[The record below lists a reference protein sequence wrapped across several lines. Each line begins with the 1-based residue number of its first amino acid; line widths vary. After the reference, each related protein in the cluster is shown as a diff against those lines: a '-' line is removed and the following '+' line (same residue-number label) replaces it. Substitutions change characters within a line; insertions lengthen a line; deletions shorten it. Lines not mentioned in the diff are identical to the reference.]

1 MKITLWGKRTF
12 AIFMIVALVFSSLG
26 LHPVKV
32 SAETTKVVLVGDLQS
47 QFISTGAENP
57 GKDWDETSVVT
68 QMTYSDNGLYS
79 FTGTLPAGEYNYKVA
94 LNDSWDENYGFSKY
108 TNSQGKND
116 GENIHIK
123 LEEETTVTFYYND
136 ITHKI
141 ADSTYYTPI
150 AADKL
155 PRLTGNLPAE
165 ALSTLSDPDF
175 DGVYSTVVTVP
186 QGDYTYK
193 VSVPG
198 ATEAEDMSYP
208 ESDLALS
215 LPLDLKVTFKY
226 NTADHSVTAEY
237 KIPTEPVEVT
247 PVPAGH
253 IRVHYKASDYT
264 DKGLWLWGDVVSPSV
279 DWAMG
284 ATPFPD
290 GQMDSYGAYVDVPI
304 KDGAK
309 KISFIALQRA
319 SGAKDG
325 GDKNFSINTPQ
336 TNEVW
341 ITEGSDVV
349 TPYEPVKLPAN
360 TVRIHYMRSD
370 SNQSQYGLW
379 LWEDVAVSLKD
390 WPKDAIPFQADQVGR
405 FGAYIDIPL
414 KEAAKKIGFLVVNPL
429 NGDNKDGGDKGFT
442 LLDRYNQLWIKEG
455 DNNVYVSPFGETP
468 IGLVSAE
475 VLSTSKI
482 LLGFTLTD
490 GLDAAAL
497 KNEITVKDKDGVAI
511 PVSAVTIT
519 SKTSIE
525 VDTKA
530 FDLDKVPL
538 SVTYSGKTVSA
549 ASGWRMLDEMYNYTG
564 DDLGA
569 TYNADKTATLKLWA
583 PKASSVVVNVYDKND
598 SNVLVGSVDLTS
610 GDQGVWS
617 VDLKPTD
624 LTGTTTN
631 DVRGFF
637 YQYEVTND
645 GVTNKVLDPY
655 AKSMAV
661 FTMDTTGAAGAGG
674 DTVGKAAI
682 VDLRQTNPDTFGY
695 ADIKGYEKREDAII
709 YEVHVR
715 DFTSDVSIE
724 DSLSGERWGSYSA
737 FEKKL
742 DYIKSL
748 GVTHIQLLPVMA
760 WYYGDETKMGTRE
773 TEYSAKNN
781 EYNWGY
787 DPHNYFSPD
796 GAYSQKPADP
806 EARIKELKGLIDA
819 VHEAGMGVILDV
831 VYTHM
836 AKKEFLNDIVP
847 NYYAFQ
853 DANGNFI
860 GGFGNNLATNHKMAE
875 KLMVDSVKYW
885 FEEYKIDG
893 MRWDMMGDATAEAV
907 QNAYDA
913 AAEINPKA
921 LFIGEGWRTFG
932 GAAADPSLA
941 GKGADQDW
949 MDKTD
954 SVGVFSDEFRNEL
967 KSGYGSEGQPRFI
980 TGGARPIAT
989 IFNNIK
995 AEPSNTPADDPGD
1008 IVPYIEAHDN
1018 LTLHDVIAQTIKK
1031 DPAIEKNELEIQK
1044 RIRLGNMLVL
1054 TSQGTAFIH
1063 AGQEYGR
1070 TKQWNSTSVP
1080 QDKYT
1085 EMFDSEGKSFGYFI
1099 HDSYDSSDAVN
1110 MFDWTKATDESQFP
1124 VQNTTRKYTSGLMEL
1139 RKSTDAFRLG
1149 DKDLV
1154 DSNVKLIPAPE
1165 MKTDDLVI
1173 GYSNKA
1179 TDGTGIYYVFMNGD
1193 STERTLTLSEDLT
1206 SGQVLVDNDEAG
1218 VTAVSQQSGFILTA
1232 NSIKLDPLTA
1242 VIIKM
1247 EAEAATLASIETD
1260 SASYTLAAGNTHQT
1274 AVFAKYDD
1282 NSRRNVT
1289 QLATYTSNKPEVATV
1304 TNKGQVKAVGNGTA
1318 VITITYGGISTT
1330 VTVKV
1335 TDKRYVLFT
1344 YTRSDKDYKDWNIWV
1359 WNTGVKNDQIDF
1371 TTFKNGTA
1379 SVLIEVAENATSVGF
1394 VLRKGTDWS
1403 IKDPYGDDR
1412 IIPLTPGEL
1421 FTKVNVTSGVKEF
1434 DISPSISGPILK
1446 DGSITFLYRDDA
1458 LFRSGNMDAITAAKV
1473 KVNGKTYPMVYDSA
1487 NEWFTYTLTDL
1498 VEGTYKYTF
1507 LITKNGIT
1515 TEFTDPKNTVNDESI
1530 VVYHIP
1536 DVKITTSVNPEAVT
1550 SNQNAVVTIN
1560 VVTSEEVT
1568 YSEGYMDLTN
1578 LGGPS
1583 KVKLETGLMKQ
1594 TVAVKDTVSAGI
1606 KNIPITLVDQYG
1618 NSHKENAK
1626 LEVKARTYTG
1636 DKLDFDWDEARI
1648 YFALTDRFKDGDPT
1662 NNENVDKDQLEA
1674 YHGGDFRGMIDNLDY
1689 LQELGINT
1697 LWITPIVDNI
1707 DFNKGDGF
1715 KQYGYHGY
1723 WAKDFTKLDEHL
1735 GDMET
1740 FKELIEKAHDK
1751 GIKIMVD
1758 VVLNHTGYGLKAEDK
1773 EPTITAEDKAR
1784 FEGMLR
1790 TDGVS
1795 ADTDPIKGE
1804 LAGLPD
1810 FKTED
1815 PAVRDKI
1822 IAWQTGWLNN
1832 ARTERGDTIDYF
1844 RVDTVKHVED
1854 TTWKAFKNALTSID
1868 PNFKMTGEYFGGTID
1883 SNGGMLETG
1892 QMDGLLDFGFNDAAK
1907 DFTDGKVNSVDS
1919 YLQERELKIDNTKM
1933 MAQFLSSH
1941 DEDGFLSNYVDG
1953 DKGKLKI
1960 AAALQITA
1968 KGQPVIY
1975 YGEEL
1980 GKSGKNAGDMSKGEF
1995 SENRKDMPWDQLT
2008 AEKPLHDHY
2017 QKLLN
2022 IRAKYSKVYSKGTRT
2037 KLAGSDDLGYL
2048 AFNKSYDNENVVT
2061 VINTKT
2067 SEESA
2072 TIPVPFAANSSV
2084 KDEYSGKTYTVS
2096 EDQKVIIDLPG
2107 RDDGG
2112 TVILSGV
2119 SKVTPTPT
2127 PGGAVVSPATP
2138 ADTQVVSEDSLK
2150 NGKDGKV
2157 QIDIAAGKTAVLLP
2171 LQAAKILGS
2180 NDLVFKVGDLLV
2192 TIPNKLLSTIP
2203 SLASGVNAEGAQ
2215 ILLELKPLVQSATK
2229 ALVDGLNKEVGTVTS
2244 LSDVFELRISILKKD
2259 GTRIVVKKFD
2269 EPITISFKIKGQ
2281 SNKDLLGIYY
2291 LGDNG
2296 ELEYVGGQLK
2306 GDVISTQVTH
2316 FSKYAVLEIVKSFK
2330 DVPTTYWAFHAIQSL
2345 AAKQIV
2351 SGVTTTEFNPKSNV
2365 SRAEFTALLVR
2376 ALGLNAEGPVQF
2388 TDIKSDAWYS
2398 SYVATA
2404 SKLGIVS
2411 GRSKDNFAPN
2421 ASITREEMA
2430 IMVIRALEVKSGK
2443 KIEPAV
2449 GVTTFADASS
2459 ISKWADSYVKTAAG
2473 LGLLQGRENNQ
2484 FAPKGWMTRAES
2496 AQIIYTLLSK

>member
-1 MKITLWGKRTF
+1 M
-12 AIFMIVALVFSSLG
+12 
-26 LHPVKV
+26 
-32 SAETTKVVLVGDLQS
+32 
-47 QFISTGAENP
+47 
-57 GKDWDETSVVT
+57 
-68 QMTYSDNGLYS
+68 
-79 FTGTLPAGEYNYKVA
+79 
-94 LNDSWDENYGFSKY
+94 
-108 TNSQGKND
+108 
-116 GENIHIK
+116 
-123 LEEETTVTFYYND
+123 
-136 ITHKI
+136 
-141 ADSTYYTPI
+141 
-150 AADKL
+150 
-155 PRLTGNLPAE
+155 
-165 ALSTLSDPDF
+165 
-175 DGVYSTVVTVP
+175 
-186 QGDYTYK
+186 
-193 VSVPG
+193 
-198 ATEAEDMSYP
+198 
-208 ESDLALS
+208 
-215 LPLDLKVTFKY
+215 
-226 NTADHSVTAEY
+226 
-237 KIPTEPVEVT
+237 
-247 PVPAGH
+247 
-253 IRVHYKASDYT
+253 
-264 DKGLWLWGDVVSPSV
+264 
-279 DWAMG
+279 
-284 ATPFPD
+284 
-290 GQMDSYGAYVDVPI
+290 
-304 KDGAK
+304 
-309 KISFIALQRA
+309 
-319 SGAKDG
+319 
-325 GDKNFSINTPQ
+325 
-336 TNEVW
+336 
-341 ITEGSDVV
+341 
-349 TPYEPVKLPAN
+349 
-360 TVRIHYMRSD
+360 
-370 SNQSQYGLW
+370 
-379 LWEDVAVSLKD
+379 
-390 WPKDAIPFQADQVGR
+390 
-405 FGAYIDIPL
+405 
-414 KEAAKKIGFLVVNPL
+414 NPL

-598 SNVLVGSVDLTS
+598 SNVFVGSVDLTS
-610 GDQGVWS
+610 GEQGVWS

-661 FTMDTTGAAGAGG
+661 FTVDTTGAAGAGG

-682 VDLRQTNPDTFGY
+682 VDLSQTNPDTFGY

-806 EARIKELKGLIDA
+806 EERIKELKGLIDA
-819 VHEAGMGVILDV
+819 IHEAGMGVILDV

-954 SVGVFSDEFRNEL
+954 NVGVFSDEFRNEL

-1247 EAEAATLASIETD
+1247 EAEAATLTSIETD

-1304 TNKGQVKAVGNGTA
+1304 TSKGQVKAIGNGTA

-1335 TDKRYVLFT
+1335 TDKRYVQFT
-1344 YTRSDKDYKDWNIWV
+1344 YNRSDKDYKDWNIWV

-1434 DISPSISGPILK
+1434 DIKPSISGPILK
-1446 DGSITFLYRDDA
+1446 DGTITFRYRDDA
-1458 LFRSGNMDAITAAKV
+1458 LFRSGNMEAITAAKV

-1536 DVKITTSVNPEAVT
+1536 DVKITTSVNPEAVA

-1583 KVKLETGLMKQ
+1583 KVKLDTELMKQ

-1707 DFNKGDGF
+1707 DFNKGHGF

-1815 PAVRDKI
+1815 PAVREKI
-1822 IAWQTGWLNN
+1822 IAWQTGWLDN

-2112 TVILSGV
+2112 TVILAAV

-2127 PGGAVVSPATP
+2127 SGGAEVSPTTP
-2138 ADTQVVSEDSLK
+2138 ADMQVVSEDSLK

-2171 LQAAKILGS
+2171 LQAAKTLGS
-2180 NDLVFKVGDLLV
+2180 NDLVFKVGDLLL

-2203 SLASGVNAEGAQ
+2203 SLASGVDAEGAQ

-2229 ALVDGLNKEVGTVTS
+2229 ELIDGLNKEVGTVTS
-2244 LSDVFELRISILKKD
+2244 LSDVFELRLSILKKD

-2296 ELEYVGGQLK
+2296 ELEYVGGQLN

-2316 FSKYAVLEIVKSFK
+2316 FSKYAVLEIVKSFE

-2411 GRSKDNFAPN
+2411 GRSKDTFAPN